1 MTSSRKRRL
10 SFSGLAAEGHEGA
23 WPATELDKEDDPNH
37 VLRADVSSW
46 NSDHLV
52 EVLAAK
58 LQAPA
63 QLQGSWT
70 AEV

>member
-1 MTSSRKRRL
+1 L
-10 SFSGLAAEGHEGA
+10 EVEYQEGA
-23 WPATELDKEDDPNH
+23 WPARELKKEDDPNH

-52 EVLAAK
+52 ELLTAK
-58 LQAPA
+58 LQAPE